1 MPISVYVFVVAR
13 TPTTADVFNAVA
25 DASRRNLLDAM
36 GGGELTVTELVAD
49 VGLSQPQVSKHLA
62 VLRSVGVVQVR
73 KDGRHRRYRVQGAA
87 LKPVYDW
94 ARSFEQT
101 WNTRLD
107 QLDDLLGELSDEQE
121 PR

>member
-1 MPISVYVFVVAR
+1 VAR